1 MLGEGLQTTR
11 EDLIVLSFFL
21 QTLDD
26 PVNAAAVAIAVV
38 RRFLPAGDQAGIER
52 LIQYRTRCPFRLS
65 RLVTVRDT
73 GQVVYQAEKQACRA
87 FPDPKGDAC
96 AGRSEAEFPDP
107 GATRFPGAASPA
119 TGHAAHSAARL
130 AAVFEKGVG
139 YQLPERPVGCCAQL
153 MPDPFFKPRGHQSG
167 ALVGQT

>member
-11 EDLIVLSFFL
+11 EDLIVLGFFL
-21 QTLDD
+21 RTLDD

-52 LIQYRTRCPFRLS
+52 LIQYMTGCPFRLS
-65 RLVTVRDT
+65 PLVKVRDT

-119 TGHAAHSAARL
+119 TGYAAHSAARL
-130 AAVFEKGVG
+130 AADSRAACLKKGSGTNGTVDLKLCADSDLWISAVMS
-139 YQLPERPVGCCAQL
+139 LPLGRI
-153 MPDPFFKPRGHQSG
+153 
-167 ALVGQT
+167 